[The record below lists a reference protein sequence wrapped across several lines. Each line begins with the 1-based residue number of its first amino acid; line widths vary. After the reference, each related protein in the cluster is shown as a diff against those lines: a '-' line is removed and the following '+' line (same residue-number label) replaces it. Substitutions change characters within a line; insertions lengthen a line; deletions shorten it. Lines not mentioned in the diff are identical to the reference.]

1 MAAGG
6 GCRRAEH
13 FREPVTYPFRV
24 VTRRNASLKPQLNQI
39 RAWVQE
45 GATDIWIAHKL
56 GSTPAS
62 ISRFRRQHDLRRSDE
77 DPGPAA
83 ATVTEAEVA
92 ESAAEA
98 PAKRTRRAKA
108 PTAKAD
114 AAKAKPA
121 KPAPRSRSKKPA
133 DVEEAPEAPAEAE
146 FTPPAEVLATAE
158 PAEADGEP
166 AKRRRGR
173 RGGRGRSRGSD
184 APLELE
190 AVFDHGEEG
199 YGLWLDGAVRDAG
212 VYRRHWQG
220 HADVVVKITADEI
233 VIRRA
238 SSDGDG

>member
-1 MAAGG
+1 M
-6 GCRRAEH
+6 
-13 FREPVTYPFRV
+13 
-24 VTRRNASLKPQLNQI
+24 TRRNASLKPQLNQI

-77 DPGPAA
+77 APGPAA

-92 ESAAEA
+92 ESASEA
-98 PAKRTRRAKA
+98 PAKRTRRAK
-108 PTAKAD
+108 PEQAKPA
-114 AAKAKPA
+114 AKPA
-121 KPAPRSRSKKPA
+121 KPATRSRSRKTEPA
-133 DVEEAPEAPAEAE
+133 APEAAPEAE
-146 FTPPAEVLATAE
+146 FTAPPEVVATADAPE
-158 PAEADGEP
+158 TADGEP

-173 RGGRGRSRGSD
+173 RGGRGRARGGD

-190 AVFDHGEEG
+190 GVFDHGEEG

-212 VYRRHWQG
+212 VYRKHWQG
-220 HADVVVKITADEI
+220 HADVVIRITPDEI

-238 SSDGDG
+238 GNGNGA

>member
-1 MAAGG
+1 
-6 GCRRAEH
+6 
-13 FREPVTYPFRV
+13 

-39 RAWVQE
+39 RTWVQE

-92 ESAAEA
+92 ESAAAEA

-108 PTAKAD
+108 PAAKAD
-114 AAKAKPA
+114 GAKAKPA
-121 KPAPRSRSKKPA
+121 KPAARSRSKKPA
-133 DVEEAPEAPAEAE
+133 EAAAAPEATEATEAPPATEATEAE

-158 PAEADGEP
+158 QPDGADGEP

-173 RGGRGRSRGSD
+173 RGGRGRSRGGD

-220 HADVVVKITADEI
+220 HSDVVVKITPDEI

-238 SSDGDG
+238 GNGVDA

>member
-1 MAAGG
+1 
-6 GCRRAEH
+6 
-13 FREPVTYPFRV
+13 

-108 PTAKAD
+108 PAKAEP
-114 AAKAKPA
+114 AKP
-121 KPAPRSRSKKPA
+121 KPAPRSRTKKQEPA
-133 DVEEAPEAPAEAE
+133 PPPPEVPAEAE

-158 PAEADGEP
+158 PAEGADGEP

-173 RGGRGRSRGSD
+173 RGGRGRSRGGD
-184 APLELE
+184 GPIELE
-190 AVFDHGEEG
+190 AVFDHGDEG

-220 HADVVVKITADEI
+220 HADVVVKIAADEI

-238 SSDGDG
+238 GDGTDT